1 MLQIIEEKTSAQ
13 GGGGIRGTSEKY
25 SELIEAIIKKQI
37 MIIGATMVLE
47 AVQKLKELQVKND
60 GSVGAISGDPKKLLV
75 DLVDLFRDLYGNFGE
90 ISCKKAAK
98 EIIEKYPDLEVP
110 NKLR

>member
-1 MLQIIEEKTSAQ
+1 MLQIIEEKAKD
-13 GGGGIRGTSEKY
+13 GVIRTISGKY

-47 AVQKLKELQVKND
+47 AVQKLKGLQVRSD
-60 GSVGAISGDPKKLLV
+60 GSVGAISEDPKKILS
-75 DLVDLFRDLYGNFGE
+75 DLVELFRDLYGNFGE
-90 ISCKKAAK
+90 VSCKKAAK

>member
-1 MLQIIEEKTSAQ
+1 MLQIIEEKTK
-13 GGGGIRGTSEKY
+13 GGEISGMSGKY
-25 SELIEAIIKKQI
+25 AELIEAIIKKQI

-47 AVQKLKELQVKND
+47 AIQKLKEIQVKSD
-60 GSVGAISGDPKKLLV
+60 GSVGAISGDPKKILA

-90 ISCKKAAK
+90 VSCKKAAK

-110 NKLR
+110 DKLR